1 LTAGGQIS
9 LGLLCIDLLALT
21 NMGPGEKPT
30 AFKLIEREMAAIPCG
45 GRSRSGPAD
54 SRVAPARSEASI
66 RSGMIRAFRNWL
78 RKKNR
83 DPKRDLDIS
92 QRQNILPL
100 IHDGT

>member
-45 GRSRSGPAD
+45 ALSFRSR
-54 SRVAPARSEASI
+54 
-66 RSGMIRAFRNWL
+66 
-78 RKKNR
+78 
-83 DPKRDLDIS
+83 
-92 QRQNILPL
+92 
-100 IHDGT
+100 